1 MVATVEEDR
10 PMQWRGITERVTGIR
25 SRDGQSAAVRMGL
38 ENLRQVFEAPR
49 ADAKRQFAGQSQ

>member
-10 PMQWRGITERVTGIR
+10 PMQWRGIVERVTGIR

-38 ENLRQVFEAPR
+38 ENLWQVFTGPR
-49 ADAKRQFAGQSQ
+49 K